1 MAKGSCP
8 YPKQYKE
15 VMAEGAESLVYGLD
29 FAQAIIDFT
38 YRVRHAYTST
48 VAFRLH
54 SSRPPPST
62 AMIRCGRR

>member
-1 MAKGSCP
+1 
-8 YPKQYKE
+8 
-15 VMAEGAESLVYGLD
+15 MAEGAESLVYGLD